1 MFSTVSALQLL
12 IAALPFL
19 LSLVSRTS
27 KAIAPCLIASLFTVL
42 LSGEPPRAAMAWCI
56 GLLIAAVA
64 VRERLRTT

>member
-1 MFSTVSALQLL
+1 MFSTMSALQIS